1 MSSKTVESTY
11 NIGMP
16 ASPKHGGAVIEPRSY
31 TSNPRK
37 FAHTGS
43 RLRVGPIETPQAG
56 AAELQHV
63 LSNTI
68 REYLLDNNT
77 TLNAFCDQRE
87 LPEGLSYERLYRIS
101 NGTTMM
107 GLTDVM
113 FWTAIIP
120 TFGATLT
127 TTINNLARDL
137 ALDGSATAL

>member
-1 MSSKTVESTY
+1 M
-11 NIGMP
+11 
-16 ASPKHGGAVIEPRSY
+16 
-31 TSNPRK
+31 
-37 FAHTGS
+37 
-43 RLRVGPIETPQAG
+43 
-56 AAELQHV
+56 

-77 TLNAFCDQRE
+77 TLKAFCDQRE